1 MIKKIQFNKGY
12 TLLFAVLVSV
22 LVLSVGLSILN
33 ISKKEFLLSSS
44 ARESTKAFYAA
55 DSGLECAAYFD
66 FNGTFNYLDNNASGD
81 PFRDQNIQCAGHT
94 AQLHESVLYYER
106 INSIN
111 YYTFDLLLEG
121 SSCVTIYVVKTPSS
135 IDPITSLAVSAETRI
150 SSYGYNLGWD
160 SSTNSGGGSCTKAS
174 PNRVERAIEYN
185 Y

>member
-1 MIKKIQFNKGY
+1 MMIKKIQFNKGY

-66 FNGTFNYLDNNASGD
+66 FNGTFNYLDNTSSD

-94 AQLHESVLYYER
+94 AQLHGNILYYER
-106 INSIN
+106 YGTDN
-111 YYTFDLLLEG
+111 YYTFDILFEG
-121 SSCVTIYVVKTPSS
+121 SSCATIYVTKMAAG
-135 IDPITSLAVSAETRI
+135 IDPFSGDYLSARTQI

-160 SSTNSGGGSCTKAS
+160 SSTNNGGGSCTKAS